1 MSGIK
6 FAIIPNLTRENASEI
21 TRSICEKL
29 DEFNAGY
36 FIPYDN
42 RALFSDTYAEFLP
55 EEEMLDKCSAV
66 ITVGGDGTIIH
77 SAKKAALYSKPV
89 LGINAGRLAF
99 MAGLEI
105 NELDLLKKL
114 ITGEYFI
121 DKRMMLKTVVESNGE
136 RVDCGYSINDTTVMR
151 MGRLKIVELN
161 VDLNNRHFN
170 KYLGDGLILAT
181 PTGSTAYSLS
191 AGGPIVDPQLE
202 GIILTPIC
210 SHSVFSRSLVF
221 GSDSRLSVSSAD
233 SSDFLISCDGDEPIV
248 ISGKDNVTVQRA
260 DISANFI
267 RLKPDNFVDILNRKM
282 VQWNIDSESAF

>member
-6 FAIIPNLTRENASEI
+6 FAIIPNLTRENAAEI
-21 TRSICEKL
+21 TRCICEKL
-29 DEFNAGY
+29 DEINAGY
-36 FIPYDN
+36 FISQDN
-42 RALFSDTYAEFLP
+42 RELFSNTYANFLS
-55 EEEMLDKCSAV
+55 EEDMLDKCSAV

-99 MAGLEI
+99 MAGLEM

-114 ITGEYFI
+114 MSGEYLI
-121 DKRMMLKTVVESNGE
+121 DKRMMLKTVVESNGKKI
-136 RVDCGYSINDTTVMR
+136 DCGYSINDTTVMR
-151 MGRLKIVELN
+151 MGRLKIAELN
-161 VDLNNRHFN
+161 VDLNNKHFN

-191 AGGPIVDPQLE
+191 AGGPVVDPQLE

-221 GSDSRLSVSSAD
+221 GSDSSLSVSSAD
-233 SSDFLISCDGDEPIV
+233 SSDFLISCDGDEPIT
-248 ISGKDNVTVQRA
+248 ISGNDNVTVQKA
-260 DISANFI
+260 DISASFI
-267 RLKPDNFVDILNRKM
+267 RLKSDNFVDILNRKM
-282 VQWNIDSESAF
+282 IQWNRDSESTF